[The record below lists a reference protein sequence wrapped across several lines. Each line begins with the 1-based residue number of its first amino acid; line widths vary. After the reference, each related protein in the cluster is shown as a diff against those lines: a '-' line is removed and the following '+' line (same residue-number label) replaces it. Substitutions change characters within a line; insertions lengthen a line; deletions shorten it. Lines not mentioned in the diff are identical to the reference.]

1 LFLSLIALLFRQA
14 IPGVCWLL
22 LGFFGKRV
30 QDAAEDA
37 EAWLSL
43 RLANV
48 MSALGLMPDHRI
60 VKRTLNVLFIGYFVG
75 WVVNGVFDVDYPVAL
90 TIIWSSIAIRFLI
103 QLLMHPA
110 ILPLRQKIDAKY
122 PKPFAAYR

>member
-1 LFLSLIALLFRQA
+1 M
-14 IPGVCWLL
+14 
-22 LGFFGKRV
+22 
-30 QDAAEDA
+30 
-37 EAWLSL
+37 
-43 RLANV
+43 

-60 VKRTLNVLFIGYFVG
+60 LKRALNVLFIGYFVG
-75 WVVNGVFDVDYPVAL
+75 WVVNGVFDVDYTVAL

>member
-1 LFLSLIALLFRQA
+1 
-14 IPGVCWLL
+14 
-22 LGFFGKRV
+22 
-30 QDAAEDA
+30 
-37 EAWLSL
+37 
-43 RLANV
+43 
-48 MSALGLMPDHRI
+48 
-60 VKRTLNVLFIGYFVG
+60 
-75 WVVNGVFDVDYPVAL
+75 VNGVFDVDYTVAL